1 MPLPDFPLT
10 VPWQRWAAQG
20 FDLLWPPRC
29 VFCGAE
35 TPGCETPGCD
45 GAGRRRPAEVC
56 GDCSRS
62 LASGGSRCGRCG
74 QPGDDDPCG
83 RCGGRTGECAG
94 LVVLGSYADAVRDAV
109 LRAKRP
115 AGELLAAGLAAL
127 IVERHGERI
136 RGWQPDLVV
145 PVPMHWTRRLVRGT
159 SAADE
164 LARGVA
170 SGLGLPFRRA
180 VRRSRRTVMQNSL
193 PRSDRR
199 DNVAGAF
206 RAVRRVA
213 GRRVLVVDDVTTT
226 GSTVAACSAALLS
239 AGAAAGYAAV
249 AARADTTDV
258 P

>member
-1 MPLPDFPLT
+1 MPLSELPSI
-10 VPWQRWAAQG
+10 VSCRRWAAQA

-35 TPGCETPGCD
+35 PPPA
-45 GAGRRRPAEVC
+45 AGDERRRLAEVC
-56 GDCSRS
+56 EDCGRS
-62 LASGGSRCGRCG
+62 LATGGSRCGRCG
-74 QPGDDDPCG
+74 QPGDDDPCS
-83 RCGGRTGECAG
+83 RCGGRLGECAG
-94 LVVLGSYADAVRDAV
+94 IVVLGSYADAVRDAV

-115 AGELLAAGLAAL
+115 AGDLLAAGLAAL
-127 IVERHGERI
+127 IVERHGDRL
-136 RGWQPDLVV
+136 RSWRPDLVV

-170 SGLGLPFRRA
+170 TGLGLPVRRA

-193 PRSDRR
+193 PRGDRR
-199 DNVAGAF
+199 GNVAGAF
-206 RAVRRVA
+206 RAGRGVA

-226 GSTVAACSAALLS
+226 GATLAACSAALLS
-239 AGAAAGYAAV
+239 AGATAVYAAV
-249 AARADTTDV
+249 AARADTSDV